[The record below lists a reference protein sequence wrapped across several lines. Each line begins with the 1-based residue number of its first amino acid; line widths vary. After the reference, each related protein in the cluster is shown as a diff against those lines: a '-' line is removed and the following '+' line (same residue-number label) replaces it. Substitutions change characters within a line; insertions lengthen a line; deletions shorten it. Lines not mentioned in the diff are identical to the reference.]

1 MKLSN
6 GKNDKSS
13 KNFQN
18 MLIENIEQIC
28 TDENE
33 KIILF
38 QILKYNSFVV
48 DGVNQKD
55 LLKKYINCENLKGLI
70 DEDLDLLIEEY
81 TNLLKKNYINEMVES
96 YKVKLI
102 EECFNEQNPGDIV
115 QVGNKKYIIIQDGSL
130 ATINEQNNY
139 NKKILYICE
148 DKNGFD
154 IIVDG
159 RGKVIFQTSCDEQT
173 VNFLNEYIVYR
184 ACNDEI
190 HFFDKNLYTVFHGAT
205 GSILDVVYLNG
216 TTYLASRD
224 HEKLENPNYFR
235 GYKITNYKLFDL
247 EGNIIFSSNE
257 IWKAEKIIKFNNGN
271 SFVIGTDNNFNKY
284 FYNMNG
290 DKISETMHVGD
301 EIFEFENPF
310 DQEKY
315 YLISNLSNGYL
326 FSSDGKSKTISSR
339 IHGKT
344 FGEEVYFDKKGNMY
358 FEINSLT
365 ETGTIIDVNGK
376 KKSIFTKLINTV
388 KLQKI

>member
-6 GKNDKSS
+6 WKNDKSS

-48 DGVNQKD
+48 DWVNQKD

-102 EECFNEQNPGDIV
+102 EECFNEQNPWDIV
-115 QVGNKKYIIIQDGSL
+115 QVWNKKYIIIQDGSL

-148 DKNGFD
+148 DKNWFD
-154 IIVDG
+154 IIVDW
-159 RGKVIFQTSCDEQT
+159 RWKVIFQTSCDEQT

-190 HFFDKNLYTVFHGAT
+190 HFFDKNLYTVFHWAT
-205 GSILDVVYLNG
+205 GSILDVVYLNW

-235 GYKITNYKLFDL
+235 WYKITNYKLFDL
-247 EGNIIFSSNE
+247 EWNIIFSSNE
-257 IWKAEKIIKFNNGN
+257 IWKAEKIIKFNNWN
-271 SFVIGTDNNFNKY
+271 SFVIWTDNNFNKY
-284 FYNMNG
+284 FYNMNW
-290 DKISETMHVGD
+290 DKISETMHVWD

-326 FSSDGKSKTISSR
+326 FSSDWKSKTISSR
-339 IHGKT
+339 IHWKT
-344 FGEEVYFDKKGNMY
+344 FWEEVYFDKKWNMY

-365 ETGTIIDVNGK
+365 ETGTIIDVNWK